1 MKQSYQSYNNENL
14 HNELTLKIKEF
25 IDSMEEFETT
35 PFYLTEEGYQKSFG
49 VLSDNGNFNIMK
61 RFTITIEDHKLENN
75 ISEKMGSIQEENP
88 YHPDG
93 VSGFSGRVGP
103 DGSNSDLTTKTFNQN
118 RMELTPK
125 EKAEQLVDY
134 VGIMVAL
141 FVVNEILDV
150 DCKSMNEDDFNEHI
164 EFYDEVK
171 QEILKL
177 K

>member
-1 MKQSYQSYNNENL
+1 MKQSYNNENL

-25 IDSMEEFETT
+25 IDSMDEFETT
-35 PFYLTEEGYQKSFG
+35 PFHQTEEGYQKSFG
-49 VLSDNGNFNIMK
+49 VLSDNGNSNVMK
-61 RFTITIEDHKLENN
+61 RFTIMVEDHKTQNN
-75 ISEKMGSIQEENP
+75 
-88 YHPDG
+88 
-93 VSGFSGRVGP
+93 
-103 DGSNSDLTTKTFNQN
+103 
-118 RMELTPK
+118 MELTPK
-125 EKAEQLVDY
+125 EKAEQLVDE